1 MQTWPRWMSST
12 TAAWS
17 MMACGPILRSWKMI
31 AEDKISVS
39 DYAQRAIKEEEQVTD
54 AAKLL
59 EKWAH
64 QDAELKAALLEPLLK
79 QACYQAVT
87 RACRVYRR
95 KVWTAPNY
103 TKSGNGQRVV
113 ALANSLM
120 DFPLPGGVRLRDAT
134 KKQIEEAAGFYG
146 RQARQM
152 AVITACCS
160 AYAAGWI
167 TARRLLSS

>member
-1 MQTWPRWMSST
+1 
-12 TAAWS
+12 
-17 MMACGPILRSWKMI
+17 MI
-31 AEDKISVS
+31 AEDKISVA
-39 DYAQRAIKEEEQVTD
+39 DYAQRAIKEKEQVTD

-59 EKWAH
+59 EEWAH

-87 RACRVYRR
+87 RACRVFRR

-134 KKQIEEAAGFYG
+134 KKQIEEAAGYYG

-152 AVITACCS
+152 AVITAWLQRIYS
-160 AYAAGWI
+160 
-167 TARRLLSS
+167 RLDHGSPVAEQLTEEQLVALREQVEK